1 MSDLMV
7 IAGVAYDPG
16 GARAILPVLARHS
29 EEGKNVF
36 ALLAGPAL
44 SICQNEFRKLRYF
57 SLDDEIAQEAIAAI
71 LQQEKARIL
80 VSASG
85 LYNQIEH
92 TARLAGKN
100 SGIRVVAVLDW
111 WWYYKERFE
120 RVMPDGS
127 VVQSRPDFVCAL
139 DQMTK
144 EGLIQAGFSPEQ
156 IEVTGGPNLEWS
168 QKKIQRDEPR
178 RDAIRASLGVR
189 LGQRCAVFFSEPY
202 IKAVDGL
209 PWAGLGGYYNDD
221 EEPIYGYTPHTMLK
235 EVASALVELAKGEK
249 VVLVVKPHPMEHIPS
264 LCLVI
269 EQLKEQFD
277 LEIVLSSEADPAR
290 LCVAGDIFFGMVS
303 IVLLEAGLTGKPVLS
318 VQIGLDASQ
327 KEDACISNTLGLSQS
342 IFSREN
348 LKNALATVD
357 LSEKPSSGKIIPLC
371 LGSTILVA
379 QFLEQRFL
387 HEI

>member
-16 GARAILPVLARHS
+16 GARAILPVLARLS

-44 SICQNEFRKLRYF
+44 SICQNEFPKLRYF

-71 LQQEKARIL
+71 LQQEKARLL

-92 TARLAGKN
+92 TARLAAKK

-111 WWYYKERFE
+111 WWCYKERFE
-120 RVMPDGS
+120 RVMPDGR

-139 DQMTK
+139 DEMTK
-144 EGLIQAGFSPEQ
+144 KGLIQAGFSPEQ
-156 IEVTGGPNLEWS
+156 IEVTGAPNLEWS
-168 QKKIQRDEPR
+168 QKKIQYHEHQRDV
-178 RDAIRASLGVR
+178 IRASLGVR
-189 LGQRCAVFFSEPY
+189 SRQRCAVFFSEPY
-202 IKAVDGL
+202 IKAADGL
-209 PWAGLGGYYNDD
+209 PWGGLGGYYNDD
-221 EEPIYGYTPHTMLK
+221 EEPIYGYTPHNMLW
-235 EVASALVELAKGEK
+235 EVASALAELAKGEK
-249 VVLVVKPHPMEHIPS
+249 VVLVVKPHPMEHIAS
-264 LCLVI
+264 LCSVI

-290 LCVAGDIFFGMVS
+290 LCVAGDFFFGMVS
-303 IVLLEAGLTGKPVLS
+303 IVLLEAALTGKPVLS

-327 KEDACISNTLGLSQS
+327 QEDACISNRLGLSKS
-342 IFSREN
+342 ILSLDN
-348 LKNALATVD
+348 LKNAIAALNS
-357 LSEKPSSGKIIPLC
+357 SEKPNSGKLFPLC
-371 LGSTILVA
+371 LGSTMLA
-379 QFLEQRFL
+379 AKFLEQKFL
-387 HEI
+387 Q